1 MDFLQVQEMLQRA
14 GMPQQPEDLA
24 QQLGCTTEELIDALK
39 PQIES
44 GQIVFTKKG
53 AAALPAQMG
62 YVSGEFRATQ
72 GEAAFLIPDEGEVD
86 FFLPKGK
93 RKGAMN
99 GDRVLA
105 RVLRKAEGTRR
116 AEAEVVRVV
125 TRANPTIVGE
135 YFPAERCGT
144 VVPADAR
151 LRDPIAIAPGKELGA
166 FEGALVTVAIL
177 RYPDDKRQAAGKVLE
192 VLGSKGEF
200 SAQLKAII
208 RNHKLRDEFPQ
219 AVLRQAEGEP
229 GDLASGDLAGRLDL
243 REKRVFT
250 IDGAEAKDLDDAI
263 SLEMLP
269 NGNYLLGVHI
279 ADVSHYVTE
288 GSPIDQE
295 AWQRGTSVY
304 MLNTVIPMLPERLS
318 NGICSLHGG
327 VERLTMTALMELDCD
342 GETKNLTLS
351 PSVIKSSARLT
362 YDAVNRAL
370 MQGDERDFT
379 DIPDV
384 LSDLKRMNILREV
397 LYQRRSRRGSV
408 DLDIDEADIRI
419 DAQGEPTDIRLR
431 DRGVGQRLVE
441 EFMLCAN
448 ESVAEYLSRA
458 HMPNIYRVH
467 DVPDPEKM
475 VALEIFLK
483 NLGVPT
489 ERLRGEV
496 HPKQLQKVL
505 ENAADTPFENIV
517 SRVLLRSMQKA
528 LYTTD
533 NRGHFG
539 LGAQYYCHFT
549 SPIRRYPD
557 LCVHRMIKR
566 ALTAFPQGGEL
577 EALAQKLQKTAEHA
591 SLTERAAMEA
601 ERDADDMMMARYM
614 AKHVGEEFDGVISG
628 VTEHGFFVELAN
640 LVEGFVRVAD
650 LPDWFVLDREQ
661 YCLRGER
668 SKKIYRMGEPVH
680 IIVSAVDTDTNRI
693 DFNIKE
699 QTLR

>member
-1 MDFLQVQEMLQRA
+1 
-14 GMPQQPEDLA
+14 
-24 QQLGCTTEELIDALK
+24 
-39 PQIES
+39 
-44 GQIVFTKKG
+44 
-53 AAALPAQMG
+53 
-62 YVSGEFRATQ
+62 Q

-93 RKGAMN
+93 RMGAMN

-105 RVLRKAEGTRR
+105 KVLRRAEGGRR
-116 AEAEVVRVV
+116 AEAEVTQVVR
-125 TRANPTIVGE
+125 RANPTIVGE
-135 YFPAERCGT
+135 YFPAARGGT
-144 VVPADAR
+144 VVSTDTRMKDA
-151 LRDPIAIAPGKELGA
+151 ITIAPGNELGA
-166 FEGALVTVAIL
+166 FEGALVTVEIL
-177 RYPDDKRQAAGKVLE
+177 RYPDDKREGTGRVLE
-192 VLGSKGEF
+192 VLGGKGEF

-208 RNHKLRDEFPQ
+208 RQHKLRDEFPEKALQQ
-219 AVLRQAEGEP
+219 AQAAPDAVSPAE
-229 GDLASGDLAGRLDL
+229 LAGRLDL
-243 REKRVFT
+243 RQTRTFT

-263 SLEMLP
+263 SLTMLP

-288 GSPIDQE
+288 GSPIDGE
-295 AWQRGTSVY
+295 AQQRGTSVY

-327 VERLTMTALMELDCD
+327 VERLTMTALMELSPN
-342 GETKNLTLS
+342 GENVDLTLS

-370 MQGDERDFT
+370 EQGDDSDFAG
-379 DIPDV
+379 IPGV
-384 LSDLKRMNILREV
+384 LADLKRMNELREV
-397 LYQRRSRRGSV
+397 LYQRRSRRGAV

-419 DAQGEPTDIRLR
+419 NADGEPTDILLR
-431 DRGVGQRLVE
+431 DRGMGQRLIE

-448 ESVAEYLSRA
+448 EAVAEHLNRIN
-458 HMPNIYRVH
+458 MPNIYRVH

-475 VALEIFLK
+475 AALEVFLK

-489 ERLRGEV
+489 ERLRGDV
-496 HPKQLQKVL
+496 HPRQLQKVL
-505 ENAADTPFENIV
+505 ENAADTPFANIV

-539 LGAQYYCHFT
+539 LGARYYCHFT

-566 ALTAFPQGGEL
+566 ALTAFPQRQEGEL
-577 EALAQKLQKTAEHA
+577 LADKLQKIAQHA
-591 SLTERAAMEA
+591 SQAERAAMEA

-614 AKHVGEEFDGVISG
+614 AKHIGEEFDGVISG

-650 LPDWFVLDREQ
+650 LNDWFVLDREQ

-680 IIVSAVDTDTNRI
+680 IVVSAVDIDSGRI
-693 DFNIKE
+693 DFSIKE
-699 QTLR
+699 QSLR